1 MVGCAQLPTPS
12 QAPIGVSVE
21 PLHIAEPQ
29 LVPAGVKAQAPLPL
43 QVPFV
48 PQVVVAVQ
56 PP

>member
-1 MVGCAQLPTPS
+1 LPAPS
-12 QAPIGVSVE
+12 QAPIGMSVE

-43 QVPFV
+43 QVPLV
-48 PQVVVAVQ
+48 PQVVAPAQ